1 MSQTPFQATYIA
13 GKIIQVTV
21 PSNISIAGEE
31 YLFVKWE
38 DNSTNVTRNITMSS
52 DITLTAVFASST
64 PIQAGFPLWSL
75 PIVAVGAWLI
85 YVMGKDDYKKKRPS

>member
-1 MSQTPFQATYIA
+1 MTQTPFQATYIA

-31 YLFVKWE
+31 YIFVKWE

-52 DITLTAVFASST
+52 DITLTAVFALST
-64 PIQAGFPLWSL
+64 PMQAGFPLWSL
-75 PIVAVGAWLI
+75 PIMAGIALVV
-85 YVMGKDDYKKKRPS
+85 YVMGKDKKKKPS